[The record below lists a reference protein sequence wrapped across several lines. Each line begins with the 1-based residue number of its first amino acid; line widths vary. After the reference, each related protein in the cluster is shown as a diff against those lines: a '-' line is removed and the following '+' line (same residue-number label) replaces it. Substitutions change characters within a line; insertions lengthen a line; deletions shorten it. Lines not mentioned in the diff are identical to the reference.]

1 MGIHQTIQNIKPIV
15 SKPRQSSSLQQVC
28 PAFSQLRQGR
38 SHKQEMQSV
47 MNGFSDLQ
55 FQQIL
60 SIMNN
65 KGTNQTFNPQANAVV
80 TSSGLLQA
88 PLRLH

>member
-1 MGIHQTIQNIKPIV
+1 
-15 SKPRQSSSLQQVC
+15 
-28 PAFSQLRQGR
+28 
-38 SHKQEMQSV
+38 

>member
-1 MGIHQTIQNIKPIV
+1 MGIHQTIQNIKPTI

-65 KGTNQTFNPQANAVV
+65 KGINQTFNPQANAVV